1 VPTLRGEIQLLVKD
15 EESDLPK
22 LQTCELTRERRAGSA
37 GMGMKRRVRRFSRQY
52 LLLTDA
58 HPHAAAV
65 DRSPGER

>member
-1 VPTLRGEIQLLVKD
+1 
-15 EESDLPK
+15 
-22 LQTCELTRERRAGSA
+22 
-37 GMGMKRRVRRFSRQY
+37 MGMKRRVRRFSRQY